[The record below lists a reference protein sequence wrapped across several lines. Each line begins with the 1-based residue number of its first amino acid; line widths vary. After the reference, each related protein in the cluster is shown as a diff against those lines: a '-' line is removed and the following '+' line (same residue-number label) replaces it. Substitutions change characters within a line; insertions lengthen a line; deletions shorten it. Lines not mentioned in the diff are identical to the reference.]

1 MFEPF
6 GRTDDSDEPSC
17 RVVGESPLDTFQAR
31 AGTARCNHGETFVGL
46 NMQLARVI
54 GHAVST
60 VKHAS
65 MHGWRLLVVQ
75 PLGVDDKPDG
85 EPLLAID
92 SSGSAVNDV
101 VIVSNDG
108 A

>member
-1 MFEPF
+1 
-6 GRTDDSDEPSC
+6 
-17 RVVGESPLDTFQAR
+17 
-31 AGTARCNHGETFVGL
+31 
-46 NMQLARVI
+46 MQLARVI

-75 PLGVDDKPDG
+75 PLGVNASPDG

-92 SSGSAVNDV
+92 SIGSATNDI

-108 A
+108 AGARQLVGVKASPVRWFVIGIQDR

>member
-1 MFEPF
+1 
-6 GRTDDSDEPSC
+6 
-17 RVVGESPLDTFQAR
+17 
-31 AGTARCNHGETFVGL
+31 
-46 NMQLARVI
+46 MQLARVI

-65 MHGWRLLVVQ
+65 LQGWRLLVVQ
-75 PLGVDDKPDG
+75 PLGTDDKPDG

-92 SSGSAVNDV
+92 SLGSAMNDH

-108 A
+108 AGARKLVGSNTSPARWFVMGIQDR